1 MSKPAFHWTLSER
14 AARMNPSVIR
24 EILKVTERPGI
35 ISFAGGL
42 PSSKTFPV
50 AEFEAACAKVLRED
64 PAGALQYAASEGYAP
79 LRETVAAMLS
89 EQAAAQG
96 QKWDVSPAHVL
107 ITTGSQQGL
116 DLVAKVLL
124 DKGSRALVES
134 PTYLGAVMA
143 FTPMEPEVIS
153 VVSDVEGL
161 DLDDLRAK
169 ARHNAQAARFLY
181 VLPNFQNPTGRTMT
195 EASRAALSQT
205 AAELSLPL
213 MEDNPYGDLWF
224 DTPPPPSLTAR
235 NPAGGI
241 YLGSF
246 SKVLAPG
253 LRMGFIVAP
262 TAVYP
267 KLLQAKQAADLHS
280 PGFNQ
285 RIIHEVMQD
294 GFLDRHVPTIRAL
307 YKSQRDAMLQ
317 ALAQHFPDS
326 TTQPEQSLTWN
337 TPAGGMFLWAR
348 LPAGMNA
355 VDLLPH
361 AVDKGVA
368 FVPGAPFYAG
378 EPDARSMRLSF
389 VTPSVEEIHRGV
401 AALAAAIRE
410 QQAL

>member
-1 MSKPAFHWTLSER
+1 MPNQSTNPTTHWTLAAR
-14 AARMNPSVIR
+14 AAKMNPSVIR
-24 EILKVTERPGI
+24 EILKVTEKPGI

-50 AEFEAACAKVLRED
+50 AEFEAACAKVLQDD
-64 PAGALQYAASEGYAP
+64 PAGALQYAASEGYGP
-79 LRETVAAMLS
+79 LRELVAQQLKAQS
-89 EQAAAQG
+89 AAAG
-96 QKWDVSPAHVL
+96 VTWNVDPAQIL

-116 DLVAKVLL
+116 DLVAKILI
-124 DKGSRALVES
+124 DAGSKVLVES

-143 FTPMEPEVIS
+143 FMPMEPNVLS
-153 VVSDVEGL
+153 VANDADGVDIADLASKSDG
-161 DLDDLRAK
+161 
-169 ARHNAQAARFLY
+169 ARFLY
-181 VLPNFQNPTGRTMT
+181 VLPNFQNPTGRSMG
-195 EASRAALSQT
+195 EASRAALSAE
-205 AAELSLPL
+205 AARSGLPL

-224 DTPPPPSLTAR
+224 DRAPPAPLTAR
-235 NPAGGI
+235 NPEGGI

-253 LRMGFIVAP
+253 LRMGFLVAP
-262 TAVYP
+262 KAVYP

-285 RIIHEVMQD
+285 RLIFEVMQN

-307 YKSQRDAMLQ
+307 YKAQRDAMLQ
-317 ALAQHFPDS
+317 ALAQHFPDAAS
-326 TTQPEQSLTWN
+326 QPEQSLTWN

-368 FVPGAPFYAG
+368 FVPGAPFYADHG
-378 EPDARSMRLSF
+378 DPRTMRLSF
-389 VTPSVEEIHRGV
+389 VTPSVDEIHRGV
-401 AALAAAIRE
+401 AALAQAI
-410 QQAL
+410 QQQRG

>member
-1 MSKPAFHWTLSER
+1 MTHWTLAAR
-14 AARMNPSVIR
+14 AAKMNPSVIR
-24 EILKVTERPGI
+24 EILKVTEKPGI

-50 AEFEAACAKVLRED
+50 AEFEAACAKVLKDD
-64 PAGALQYAASEGYAP
+64 PAGALQYAASEGYGP
-79 LRETVAAMLS
+79 LRELVAQQLGAQS
-89 EQAAAQG
+89 AAAG
-96 QKWDVSPAHVL
+96 VPWKVDPAQVL

-116 DLVAKVLL
+116 DLVAKILI
-124 DKGSRALVES
+124 DAGSKVLVES

-143 FTPMEPEVIS
+143 FTPMEPN
-153 VVSDVEGL
+153 VVSVDNDADGVDIA
-161 DLDDLRAK
+161 DLASKSQD
-169 ARHNAQAARFLY
+169 ARLLY
-181 VLPNFQNPTGRTMT
+181 VLPNFQNPTGRSMN
-195 EASRAALSQT
+195 EARRAALS
-205 AAELSLPL
+205 AEAIRTGLPI

-224 DTPPPPSLTAR
+224 DQAPPAPLTAR
-235 NPAGGI
+235 NPEGGI

-253 LRMGFIVAP
+253 LRMGFLVAP
-262 TAVYP
+262 NAVYP

-285 RIIHEVMQD
+285 RLIFEVMQD

-317 ALAQHFPDS
+317 ALAQHFPDAA
-326 TTQPEQSLTWN
+326 TQPDQSLTWN

-348 LPAGMNA
+348 LPVGMNA

-368 FVPGAPFYAG
+368 FVPGAPFYADHG
-378 EPDARSMRLSF
+378 DPRTMRLSF

-401 AALAAAIRE
+401 AALATAIAE
-410 QQAL
+410 QRRV

>member
-1 MSKPAFHWTLSER
+1 MPNQSTNPTTHWTLAAR
-14 AARMNPSVIR
+14 AAKMNPSVIR
-24 EILKVTERPGI
+24 EILKVTEKPGI

-50 AEFEAACAKVLRED
+50 AEFEAACAKVLQDD
-64 PAGALQYAASEGYAP
+64 PAGALQYAASEGYGP
-79 LRETVAAMLS
+79 LRELVAQQLKAQS
-89 EQAAAQG
+89 AAAG
-96 QKWDVSPAHVL
+96 VTWNVDPAQIL

-116 DLVAKVLL
+116 DLVAKILI
-124 DKGSRALVES
+124 DAGSKVLVES

-143 FTPMEPEVIS
+143 FMPMEPN
-153 VVSDVEGL
+153 VVSVANDADGVDIA
-161 DLDDLRAK
+161 DLASKSDG
-169 ARHNAQAARFLY
+169 ARFLY
-181 VLPNFQNPTGRTMT
+181 VLPNFQNPTGRSMG
-195 EASRAALSQT
+195 EASRAALSAE
-205 AAELSLPL
+205 AARSGLPL

-224 DTPPPPSLTAR
+224 DQAPPAPLTAR
-235 NPAGGI
+235 NPEGGI

-253 LRMGFIVAP
+253 LRMGFLVAP
-262 TAVYP
+262 KAVYP

-285 RIIHEVMQD
+285 RLIFEVMQN

-307 YKSQRDAMLQ
+307 YKAQRDAMLQ
-317 ALAQHFPDS
+317 ALAQHFPDAAN
-326 TTQPEQSLTWN
+326 QPDQSLTWN

-348 LPAGMNA
+348 LPVGMNA

-368 FVPGAPFYAG
+368 FVPGAPFYADHG
-378 EPDARSMRLSF
+378 DPRTMRLSF

-401 AALAAAIRE
+401 AALAQAI
-410 QQAL
+410 QQQRG